1 MQIGGTAAAPNITL
15 NASGSASFEG
25 KVGIGTTSPS
35 TVFHVVGANS
45 NDATTLATAASDAK
59 IRLQKSDISGLSKFQ
74 GTTDT
79 GTCWY
84 SQIANGNGSTAY
96 NHVINPF
103 GGNVGIGTT
112 SPSQLLDVNG
122 SATFAGKIT
131 AASTED
137 TDGGDTVVTK
147 DYLEGAGSGGTG
159 TLGYWDR
166 TGTTLSPVNDGDAVS
181 GVDWDITTAQENWY
195 VKDGFLAIAKDGTP
209 ADDGAIAVY
218 SGAGTN
224 STFRVRADG
233 GVELG
238 GTLPSAPNISL
249 NASGSAEFA
258 GDVQVGGDAVS
269 TEGCYIGSN
278 GTLKAA
284 RDDANAVFVG
294 RSTTSNSATFQI
306 SGDGTVGIGGTLPSA
321 PNISLNADG
330 SIVATATTGS
340 NVGELFVNSGGLALR
355 TNRAPS
361 AVSNLLDLQSSNSGT
376 TESIAAF
383 TTSGDLQIGGT
394 LTGDSRTPN
403 ISLTAAGKITAADY
417 DLEALPPL
425 P

>member
-1 MQIGGTAAAPNITL
+1 MATKIIIKNSSVAGKVPDASALNAAELAVNLEDQKLYSKDADGNVFELGRGSTDSGGTGDRPTGPEIGDLYFDTDLEILLVWNGSEWEQITTGGDSLWVEDAGKLYPVTLTNNVQIGGTAADPNITL

-35 TVFHVVGANS
+35 TVFHVVGANN

-166 TGTTLSPVNDGDAVS
+166 S
-181 GVDWDITTAQENWY
+181 WHEH
-195 VKDGFLAIAKDGTP
+195 LAP
-209 ADDGAIAVY
+209 
-218 SGAGTN
+218 
-224 STFRVRADG
+224 
-233 GVELG
+233 
-238 GTLPSAPNISL
+238 
-249 NASGSAEFA
+249 
-258 GDVQVGGDAVS
+258 
-269 TEGCYIGSN
+269 
-278 GTLKAA
+278 
-284 RDDANAVFVG
+284 
-294 RSTTSNSATFQI
+294 
-306 SGDGTVGIGGTLPSA
+306 
-321 PNISLNADG
+321 
-330 SIVATATTGS
+330 
-340 NVGELFVNSGGLALR
+340 
-355 TNRAPS
+355 
-361 AVSNLLDLQSSNSGT
+361 
-376 TESIAAF
+376 
-383 TTSGDLQIGGT
+383 
-394 LTGDSRTPN
+394 
-403 ISLTAAGKITAADY
+403 
-417 DLEALPPL
+417 
-425 P
+425 